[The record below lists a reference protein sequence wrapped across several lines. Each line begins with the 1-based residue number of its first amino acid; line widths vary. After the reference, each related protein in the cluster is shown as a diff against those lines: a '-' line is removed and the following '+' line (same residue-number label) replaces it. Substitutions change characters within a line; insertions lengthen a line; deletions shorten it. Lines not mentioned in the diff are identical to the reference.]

1 MFMRAVYTIAASIQI
16 AIGICGP
23 GETYAC
29 ANSTRPKMLRALDMR
44 AMMTNKRVVG
54 SGPLER
60 YVDASEAAYV
70 VLFAHGEQELGFG
83 AR

>member
-1 MFMRAVYTIAASIQI
+1 MRAVYTIAVSIQI

-44 AMMTNKRVVG
+44 AMMTNKR
-54 SGPLER
+54 E
-60 YVDASEAAYV
+60 SEV
-70 VLFAHGEQELGFG
+70 VLWNDTLMPAKPPTLFFLRTGSKSLAFG